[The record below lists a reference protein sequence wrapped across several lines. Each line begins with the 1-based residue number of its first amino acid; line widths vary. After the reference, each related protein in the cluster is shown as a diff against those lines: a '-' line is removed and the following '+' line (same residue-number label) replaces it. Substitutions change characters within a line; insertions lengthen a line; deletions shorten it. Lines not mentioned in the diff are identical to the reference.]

1 LPEMQP
7 LRPCPHC
14 EQELPEAAFH
24 SDDAMFCKRCTR
36 EVTDII
42 RKKYGVIEAALFRAK
57 LRKSART
64 MKTKGLPAVHAA
76 AGD

>member
-1 LPEMQP
+1 
-7 LRPCPHC
+7 
-14 EQELPEAAFH
+14 
-24 SDDAMFCKRCTR
+24 MFCKRCTR

>member
-1 LPEMQP
+1 MQP

-14 EQELPEAAFH
+14 EQELPEAAFP
-24 SDDAMFCKRCTR
+24 SDDALFCKHCTR
-36 EVTDII
+36 EVTEII

-57 LRKSART
+57 LRKSTRHVG
-64 MKTKGLPAVHAA
+64 KGTSVYAA